1 MFRTFASF
9 SNREPEVKHA
19 ANQRTSFKT
28 KLSVIIL
35 VRYFVMSVHF
45 VRLHHLTKRGMNT
58 RVSTPK
64 PGTYYC
70 TILMATTFYFTVV
83 ILCSMPLKST
93 TKNWPDPVI
102 SLKQAV
108 TNDQFWSG
116 PLGSFKKII
125 ELLLFSTSTI
135 QH

>member
-1 MFRTFASF
+1 
-9 SNREPEVKHA
+9 
-19 ANQRTSFKT
+19 
-28 KLSVIIL
+28 
-35 VRYFVMSVHF
+35 MSVHF
-45 VRLHHLTKRGMNT
+45 VRLHHLTKRDILSPT
-58 RVSTPK
+58 

-108 TNDQFWSG
+108 TNDQSWSG
-116 PLGSFKKII
+116 VLGSLKN
-125 ELLLFSTSTI
+125 TI
-135 QH
+135 